1 MKFGLFLEWPNPT
14 LRNWKTLFEEGVQ
27 QVQYSE
33 EMGFDYCLIAEHH
46 FTNYGNSPAPLMQA
60 LYIGRRTRH
69 IKIGTASVILPVWH
83 PLRLAEE
90 IAVLDNLIDGR
101 LMCGIGRGY
110 QGYEMAGFG
119 SELGESRTKFQ
130 ETFEVLLKAWTSD
143 ESFTY
148 DGEYVR
154 IENPITVFPKPM
166 QKPHPPLWISGTS
179 VESMQLA
186 AQHDMLPL
194 SSSNLGMDGVKRQL
208 GSYLQARKAAGKPL
222 GIAADGSPSLALQ
235 CMTHVAPTDEEA
247 LEALPYVRW
256 QTRAQRGL
264 NRHDVTNGK
273 ADASPFDGEL
283 DDDAFLDRLY
293 FGSPETVIQKF
304 RRAADAGATH
314 ISNWMMFGGIE
325 HEKLMRSVRL
335 MGEEVLPALRD
346 YHPPASLYSDLLKQQ
361 PVTTEELQRA
371 RFAPGSTQR

>member
-14 LRNWKTLFEEGVQ
+14 MRNWKTLFEEGVQ

-33 EMGFDYCLIAEHH
+33 ELGFDYCLIAEHH

-60 LYIGRRTRH
+60 LYIGQRTRH
-69 IKIGTASVILPVWH
+69 IKIGTASVILPVWQ

-90 IAVLDNLIDGR
+90 LAVLDNLIDGR
-101 LMCGIGRGY
+101 LMCGVGRGY

-119 SELGESRTKFQ
+119 SDLSESRGKFE
-130 ETFEVLLKAWTSD
+130 ETLEVLLKAWTSD

-148 DGEYVR
+148 EGEHIR
-154 IENPITVFPKPM
+154 IEHPVTVFPKPK

-179 VESMQLA
+179 VESMELA
-186 AQHDMLPL
+186 ARLDMLPL
-194 SSSNLGMDGVKRQL
+194 SSSALGMDGVRKQL
-208 GSYLQARKAAGKPL
+208 ATYVQARESLGKPKQR
-222 GIAADGSPSLALQ
+222 PSLALQ

-264 NRHDVTNGK
+264 SRHDVTNGNV
-273 ADASPFDGEL
+273 DASPFDGEL

-293 FGSPETVIQKF
+293 FGSPETVIEKF
-304 RRAADAGATH
+304 RRAASAGATH

-325 HEKLMRSVRL
+325 HEKLMRSIRL
-335 MGEEVLPALRD
+335 MGEQVIPALHD
-346 YHPPASLYSDLLKQQ
+346 LEPPESLYDELLLQ
-361 PVTTEELQRA
+361 PSVTTEELQRA
-371 RFAPGSTQR
+371 RLAPTRR

>member
-33 EMGFDYCLIAEHH
+33 ELGFDYCLIAEHH

-60 LYIGRRTRH
+60 LYIGQRTRR
-69 IKIGTASVILPVWH
+69 IKIGTASVILPVWQ

-101 LMCGIGRGY
+101 LMCGVGRGY

-119 SELGESRTKFQ
+119 SDLGVSRRRFEESLD
-130 ETFEVLLKAWTSD
+130 VLLKAWTSD

-148 DGEYVR
+148 DGEHVS
-154 IENPITVFPKPM
+154 IEHPVTVFPKPM

-179 VESMQLA
+179 ADSMRLA
-186 AQHDMLPL
+186 ARLDMLPL
-194 SSSNLGMDGVKRQL
+194 SSSRQGMDAVKAQL
-208 GSYLQARKAAGKPL
+208 ATHLQAREELGKPL
-222 GIAADGSPSLALQ
+222 SSPSLALQ
-235 CMTHVAPTDEEA
+235 CMTYVAPTDEEA

-256 QTRAQRGL
+256 QMRAQRGL
-264 NRHDVTNGK
+264 NRHEVANG
-273 ADASPFDGEL
+273 AVHAAAYDGEP
-283 DDDAFLDRLY
+283 DDETFLDTLY
-293 FGSPETVIQKF
+293 FGSPETVIEKF
-304 RRAADAGATH
+304 KRASEAGATH

-325 HEKLMRSVRL
+325 HEKLMRSIRL
-335 MGEEVLPALRD
+335 MGEQVIPALGD
-346 YHPPASLYSDLLKQQ
+346 LAPPASLYDELLSKSS
-361 PVTTEELQRA
+361 A
-371 RFAPGSTQR
+371 